1 MRPAATLL
9 AALAL
14 LAPAGA
20 LAQDNPLGPLPQAPQ
35 SGTPTVAVAPPGND
49 GGGGGLKTWQEV
61 LIFGAGLVLL
71 GGIGYAIVAD
81 ARARAPVRDSE
92 LAHPGAGAVKRNRSA
107 KQRERARAK
116 ARTGR
121 AQRKRNRS
129 RRR

>member
-61 LIFGAGLVLL
+61 LIFGAGLILL
-71 GGIGYAIVAD
+71 GGIVFAIVGD
-81 ARARAPVRDSE
+81 ARERARRRSRHGTTPEAV
-92 LAHPGAGAVKRNRSA
+92 GAAGVPHKHSQQA
-107 KQRERARAK
+107 KQRARAK
-116 ARTGR
+116 ARQAR
-121 AQRKRNRS
+121 AQRRKNR
-129 RRR
+129 